1 MARLPKKPANIVHE
15 FFPVGTDGHSPMNN
29 IDGAFEA
36 MQYVKGKH
44 PKYNKE
50 DEEEKTLLNYIGP
63 KEVKEG
69 PSASEVEEK
78 ETEKAE
84 KKKKQ
89 QDAWK
94 DTMAFKKEKVG
105 TVKLDNVNV
114 TAKKKRG
121 SGDQLPNQ
129 YTDKDGNQIF
139 LKPGQSVPKGAKKAS
154 R

>member
-29 IDGAFEA
+29 IDGAFEG

-44 PKYNKE
+44 PKYNKD
-50 DEEEKTLLNYIGP
+50 DEEEKTLLNYVVGP

-84 KKKKQ
+84 KKKEQK
-89 QDAWK
+89 DAWK
-94 DTMAFKKEKVG
+94 NAIAFKKEKVG
-105 TVKLDNVNV
+105 
-114 TAKKKRG
+114 RG
-121 SGDQLPNQ
+121 SGEQLPNQ
-129 YTDKDGNQIF
+129 YTDANGNQIF
-139 LKPGQSVPKGAKKAS
+139 LKPGQSVPKGAKKAGQ
-154 R
+154 